1 MLSESDMT
9 YERRTAHVRTYNWPP
24 FYLNLWI
31 FVMLLASGSIMGVF
45 SIFIQTQERLELGI
59 PWSVPLS
66 PFHRDQ
72 HRNTDSENRYF
83 PYFIA
88 VGAHTVV
95 FIFGLFWLIY
105 NRRLLPAIVMIGA
118 FMLFILWMVGL
129 VVTSVE
135 LWGPSGSVN
144 GVCNMQVFNKNPTG
158 ASEATLAWMQQKNIC
173 KFSRGLVRVCS
184 WLTYRD
190 GRRIVALGVRHGS
203 GRGRFPRLD
212 YDHVLPS
219 LCQVMTRPLR
229 LIEGVGDACR
239 IFFDDRGGLRDL

>member
-1 MLSESDMT
+1 MVATSMMSESDMT
-9 YERRTAHVRTYNWPP
+9 YERRPAHVRTYNWPP

-45 SIFIQTQERLELGI
+45 SIFIQTQERLNLGI
-59 PWSVPLS
+59 PW
-66 PFHRDQ
+66 
-72 HRNTDSENRYF
+72 YF

-88 VGAHTVV
+88 VAAHTVV

-118 FMLFILWMVGL
+118 FMLFVLWMVGL

-144 GVCNMQVFNKNPTG
+144 GVCNMQVFNKNPMG

-173 KFSRGLVRVCS
+173 ESWRLVFAM
-184 WLTYRD
+184 
-190 GRRIVALGVRHGS
+190 ALVGVVFLVWIMIMS
-203 GRGRFPRLD
+203 
-212 YDHVLPS
+212 Y
-219 LCQVMTRPLR
+219 QVF
-229 LIEGVGDACR
+229 VKS
-239 IFFDDRGGLRDL
+239 

>member
-1 MLSESDMT
+1 MVATSMLSESDMT

-129 VVTSVE
+129 VVTSV
-135 LWGPSGSVN
+135 
-144 GVCNMQVFNKNPTG
+144 
-158 ASEATLAWMQQKNIC
+158 I
-173 KFSRGLVRVCS
+173 VRS
-184 WLTYRD
+184 
-190 GRRIVALGVRHGS
+190 
-203 GRGRFPRLD
+203 
-212 YDHVLPS
+212 
-219 LCQVMTRPLR
+219 LR
-229 LIEGVGDACR
+229 LLGDIANSFRLGTLMNKIPYLLERALDEISGV
-239 IFFDDRGGLRDL
+239 